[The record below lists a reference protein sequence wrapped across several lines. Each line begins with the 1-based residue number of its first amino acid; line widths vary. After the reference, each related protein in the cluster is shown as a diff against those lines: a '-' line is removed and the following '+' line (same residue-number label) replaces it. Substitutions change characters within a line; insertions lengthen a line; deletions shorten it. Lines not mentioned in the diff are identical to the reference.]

1 MIKKIVYGVIA
12 IAIVI
17 ASIVLLKSN
26 KEATENRVY
35 QYDKRVPVSVG
46 AIKIEPVLLNEERVF
61 AGKFE
66 PGKET
71 KISADIQGRINSVYV
86 ELGNRVIKGQPLVQ
100 LDNSLLKLQ
109 LKSVDVQI
117 QGFEADV
124 KRFTVLAN
132 ADAIQKLQLE
142 KAELG
147 LKSALIQRETILE
160 QIEKTTIKA
169 PFQGI
174 VTAKLTE
181 EGAFAAPGVPLLQ
194 ITDISNLKLTVN
206 VSENELHYF
215 DLKAES
221 SINADVYPELL
232 LTGKVLMIGSQANI
246 ANSFPVQFSVKNS
259 SDLLIKSG
267 MFGTVK
273 LKRGDDVKK
282 IIIPASSVLGTTL
295 QPKVF
300 IASDGKAIQTEIT
313 IAERFENKVVVTS
326 GLSEGDLLITSGFIN
341 LFDGVN
347 VNLK

>member
-26 KEATENRVY
+26 KKSTENRVY
-35 QYDKRVPVSVG
+35 QYDKKVPVSVG
-46 AIKIEPVLLNEERVF
+46 AIKIEPVFLNSEKVF
-61 AGKFE
+61 SGKFE
-66 PGKET
+66 PEKET
-71 KISADIQGRINSVYV
+71 KISADIQGRINAVYV
-86 ELGNRVIKGQPLVQ
+86 ELGSQVRKGQLLIQ

-109 LKSVDVQI
+109 LKSIDVQI
-117 QGFEADV
+117 EGLEADV
-124 KRFTVLAN
+124 QRFTVLAN

-147 LKSALIQRETILE
+147 LKSATIQRETILE

-174 VTAKLTE
+174 VTAKLSE

-194 ITDISNLKLTVN
+194 ITDISNLRFVVN

-215 DLKAES
+215 GLKSENTIA
-221 SINADVYPELL
+221 ADVYPELL
-232 LTGKVLMIGSQANI
+232 LTGKVLMIGSQANL
-246 ANSFPVQFSVKNS
+246 ASSFPVQFSVKNTS
-259 SDLLIKSG
+259 GLLIKSG

-273 LKRGDDVKK
+273 LKSGDDEQK
-282 IIIPASSVLGTTL
+282 IIIPASSVSGTAL

-300 IASDGKAIQTEIT
+300 IVFEGKAILKEIAIT
-313 IAERFENKVVVTS
+313 ERFENKVVVSS
-326 GLSEGDLLITSGFIN
+326 GLSEGEMLITSGFVN
-341 LFDGVN
+341 LFDGAN